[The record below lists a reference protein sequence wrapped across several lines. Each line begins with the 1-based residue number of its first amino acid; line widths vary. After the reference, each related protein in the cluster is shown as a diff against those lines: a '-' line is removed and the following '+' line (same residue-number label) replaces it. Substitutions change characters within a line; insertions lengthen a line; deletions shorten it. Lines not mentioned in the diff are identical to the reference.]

1 MTLPRLTE
9 WKRLAQS
16 HRTRLDQFPIPSPVF
31 TPLHCCCGLGPIAQQ
46 LYLIILTAILRMI
59 NFLCNNLTQLRVAA
73 SPNAPLKCSQ
83 LQGEVKRK
91 EGGGGPEGLEKFF
104 LTKNIARTHIPVC
117 LKLTTENV
125 CCKAN
130 YHL

>member
-16 HRTRLDQFPIPSPVF
+16 HQTRLDQFPDSQSSVYSPSLLLWVGTYCTTALLNHPDSNPENDKFSLQQSDSAQGSSF
-31 TPLHCCCGLGPIAQQ
+31 TKCPIKMQS
-46 LYLIILTAILRMI
+46 TP
-59 NFLCNNLTQLRVAA
+59 TG
-73 SPNAPLKCSQ
+73 
-83 LQGEVKRK
+83 GEKK
-91 EGGGGPEGLEKFF
+91 EGGGGPEGLEKFL
-104 LTKNIARTHIPVC
+104 LTKDIAHTHIPVC
-117 LKLTTENV
+117 LKLNTENV